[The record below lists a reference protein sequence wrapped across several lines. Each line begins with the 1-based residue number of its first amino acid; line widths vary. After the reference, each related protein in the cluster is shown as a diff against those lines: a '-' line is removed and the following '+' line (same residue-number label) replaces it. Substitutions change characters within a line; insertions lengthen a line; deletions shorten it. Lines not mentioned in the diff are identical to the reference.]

1 MTTGDAP
8 VGVDGRPRC
17 DWALNS
23 VDERHYHDT
32 EWAIP
37 VRDDQG
43 IFERISLEAFQAGLS
58 WRTVL
63 VKRPAFREVFHD
75 FTITKV
81 AAFDADDVARLLE
94 DIRII
99 RSRAKIEAVVA
110 NARAALE
117 LPSGISQLV
126 WSFQPDQTPVPVRAT
141 DVPPT
146 TPDSVALSKELKRR
160 GFRFVGPTTAYATM
174 QAAGLVNDHLRDC
187 WRRPEVNAR

>member
-1 MTTGDAP
+1 MTTAGAP
-8 VGVDGRPRC
+8 VGADGRARC

-23 VDERHYHDT
+23 DDELRYHDT
-32 EWAIP
+32 EWALP

-43 IFERISLEAFQAGLS
+43 MFERISLEAFQAGLS

-75 FTITKV
+75 FAIAKV
-81 AAFDADDVARLLE
+81 AAFDADDVARLL
-94 DIRII
+94 DDARII
-99 RSRAKIEAVVA
+99 RSRAKIEAVIA

-117 LPSGISQLV
+117 LPGGIARLV
-126 WSFQPDQTPVPVRAT
+126 WSFQPESAPVPVSAA

-187 WRRPEVNAR
+187 WRRPGVNDR